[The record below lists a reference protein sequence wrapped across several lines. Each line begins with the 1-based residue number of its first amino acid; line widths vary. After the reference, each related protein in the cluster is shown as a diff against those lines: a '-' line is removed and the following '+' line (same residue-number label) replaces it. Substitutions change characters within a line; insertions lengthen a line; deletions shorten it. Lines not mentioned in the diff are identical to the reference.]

1 MPFYTQAKKARK
13 VSKTCLRVQ
22 QPRSKSRSGKSI
34 RSVRNHCWIGSVQGA
49 IATWSVIGMQY
60 LRRVWTLMLGPDRK
74 TKSQGEPGYERD
86 SSTFC
91 AFLSFGLV
99 CETLDSVL

>member
-1 MPFYTQAKKARK
+1 MPFYTQAKKGTQ
-13 VSKTCLRVQ
+13 SLEDLLRVQ
-22 QPRSKSRSGKSI
+22 RSRSRSGKPI